1 MIHEYDYDLTVYIN
15 FVMKQAQVVSLWRN
29 FMKTHYLY
37 KNTSNE
43 VSHSKGDISSPRLS
57 LPRAASGAQRV

>member
-15 FVMKQAQVVSLWRN
+15 FVMKQAQVVSLWKN

-37 KNTSNE
+37 KNTT
-43 VSHSKGDISSPRLS
+43 K
-57 LPRAASGAQRV
+57 